1 MGGERE
7 AAPVARSALPQW
19 MREMVEAGR
28 VDEMI
33 DAVVALMD
41 QMSDAHVRTLLALRR
56 QLEERFGRKSE
67 KVSEAQLLLAFA
79 ALAEELGQEQ
89 AEEAAAAAL
98 PRPALELDEGEPR
111 EGRAG
116 DEEARERRRA
126 RAGRNPFPPA
136 LPREEVVVAVAEAE
150 RTCAGCGAERPVI
163 GHEESELLEYVPASF
178 VVRRIRREKRACP
191 RCRAGVV
198 TAPAPPK
205 LVERGALGAGLVA
218 QVLVAKFKDHVP
230 LYRQRQIYKRHRVAL
245 PRSTLGDAVAAGL
258 TLLRPLAERIRAR
271 VLSGDLVQTD
281 DTGLRVLDRDRPG
294 HVKLGHLWPYVGGEE
309 GRFAYFAY
317 SPTREGRWP
326 KALLEAYRGYLQ
338 VDGYGGYD
346 ALFEGEA
353 CARVEVGCF
362 AHARRYFVRALEVG
376 DVRAAEPL
384 AMIQA
389 LYRVER
395 EAEEAKLDAAARR
408 RLREERARPTLDA
421 LGAWLEAT
429 EGALPPQMPL
439 GKAIAYTRRRLAA
452 LRRYLEDGRIEID
465 NSRVERLIRLVAVG
479 RKNYLFAGSDAA
491 AHRAAVAY
499 SLIATCALHEIDPWA
514 YLEDVLEKVA
524 AGWPQREI
532 DALLPDAWLRDHPDA
547 LRCEPP
553 A

>member
-1 MGGERE
+1 
-7 AAPVARSALPQW
+7 
-19 MREMVEAGR
+19 
-28 VDEMI
+28 
-33 DAVVALMD
+33 
-41 QMSDAHVRTLLALRR
+41 
-56 QLEERFGRKSE
+56 
-67 KVSEAQLLLAFA
+67 
-79 ALAEELGQEQ
+79 
-89 AEEAAAAAL
+89 
-98 PRPALELDEGEPR
+98 
-111 EGRAG
+111 
-116 DEEARERRRA
+116 
-126 RAGRNPFPPA
+126 
-136 LPREEVVVAVAEAE
+136 
-150 RTCAGCGAERPVI
+150 
-163 GHEESELLEYVPASF
+163 
-178 VVRRIRREKRACP
+178 
-191 RCRAGVV
+191 
-198 TAPAPPK
+198 
-205 LVERGALGAGLVA
+205 
-218 QVLVAKFKDHVP
+218 VAKFKDHVP